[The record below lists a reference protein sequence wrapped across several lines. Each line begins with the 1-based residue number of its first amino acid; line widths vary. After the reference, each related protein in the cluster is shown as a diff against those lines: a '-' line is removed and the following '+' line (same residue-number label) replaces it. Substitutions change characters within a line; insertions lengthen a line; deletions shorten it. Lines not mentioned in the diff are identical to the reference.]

1 MTINTIPPVNTV
13 EGQVQGVIEGDV
25 VTYKGIPY
33 AAPPTGALRWKP
45 PAAVEPWGDKPLQP
59 NERTP
64 SALQNRQ
71 ECILVGGG
79 DPDPMNE
86 DCLYLNVWTPQSKEG
101 APKLPV
107 MVWIHGG
114 AYIFGAGKLPVYH
127 GASLVKR
134 GAILVTVNYRL
145 GALGFFAH
153 KALDEETTA
162 TTRVYN
168 FGLLDQ
174 IAALEWVQRNIESFG
189 GDSNNVTIFGQS
201 AGARSVLALFASPLV
216 KGREKPLFHRGIAQS
231 VYRTAE
237 ATREK
242 ALERG
247 AKLAGLLLG
256 LADGSTATAEQL
268 RSPTL
273 TAEKIMNIAGEFTKD
288 QLDGTANSPVGI
300 SGDMVLPSPVIA
312 SFVGGNVSALP
323 LIIGNTSDDGSVV
336 IDQLKDRN
344 PGQIVDLAVLATEI
358 KYPKRYYPDLATQ
371 ESSVIKTEL
380 GRRLARDAF
389 FTVTTHKL
397 AEAHGPRASTWRYY
411 FDYTAENLRTA
422 VPNGPRHGDD
432 VNFTMN
438 TLDAYPPF
446 PPVPPGGAPQ
456 PVAITAKDR
465 EVADRT
471 SELWFKFASTG
482 TPASATEWPLHTATA
497 DKTLLLGATVSVA
510 TDFMQ
515 QHAANATFE
524 NMEAFEQIGAAMDK
538 IVAG

>member
-1 MTINTIPPVNTV
+1 MTNNTIPPVKTV
-13 EGQVQGVIEGDV
+13 EGSVQGMLVDDV
-25 VTYKGIPY
+25 VAYKGIPY

-45 PAAVEPWGDKPLQP
+45 PAAVKTWGDKTLQP

-71 ECILVGGG
+71 TCIEVGGG

-86 DCLYLNVWTPQSKEG
+86 DCLYLNVWTPQPKKD

-114 AYIFGAGKLPVYH
+114 AYIIGAGKLPVYH
-127 GASLVKR
+127 GAPLVKR
-134 GAILVTVNYRL
+134 GAILVTFNYRL

-153 KALDEETTA
+153 AALDKETTA
-162 TTRVYN
+162 DTRVNN

-174 IAALEWVQRNIESFG
+174 IAALEWVQRNIAEFG
-189 GDSNNVTIFGQS
+189 GDPDNVTIFGQS

-216 KGREKPLFHRGIAQS
+216 KDREKPLFHRGIAQS
-231 VYRTAE
+231 VYRSPE
-237 ATREK
+237 APREK

-247 AKLAGLLLG
+247 AQLAKVLLK
-256 LADGSTATAEQL
+256 LADGATATAEQL
-268 RSPTL
+268 RGIDAL
-273 TAEKIMNIAGEFTKD
+273 ELMNVDSTPLHPDDLK
-288 QLDGTANSPVGI
+288 GTANSPVAI
-300 SGDMVLPSPVIA
+300 SGDIVLPSPVID
-312 SFVGGNVSALP
+312 SFVAGTVSALP
-323 LIIGNTSDDGSVV
+323 LIIGNTSDDGSTV
-336 IDQLKDRN
+336 IDQLKDRD
-344 PGQIVDLAVLATEI
+344 PGQIVDLAVLSTQV

-371 ESSVIKTEL
+371 ESPVIRNEL

-411 FDYTAENLRTA
+411 FDYTAENLRPD
-422 VPNGPRHGDD
+422 VPNGTRHGDD

-438 TLDAYPPF
+438 TLDAFPPF
-446 PPVPPGGAPQ
+446 PPGKPQEPVPI
-456 PVAITAKDR
+456 VAKDR

-482 TPASATEWPLHTATA
+482 TPAPATEWPLHTATA
-497 DKTLLLGATVSVA
+497 DKTLLLGESVSVA

-515 QHAANATFE
+515 QHVESAEFE
-524 NMEAFEQIGAAMDK
+524 NMDAFNRIGTAMDK
-538 IVAG
+538 VMAGLG